1 MLHAVTVENFQKL
14 KPTTDHLE
22 MPVFSFEYL
31 LLFINK
37 EKKSDYSIDQWNN
50 GKQMKILVY

>member
-1 MLHAVTVENFQKL
+1 MQLKL
-14 KPTTDHLE
+14 SKTETNDRSFGNACF
-22 MPVFSFEYL
+22 FSFEYL

-37 EKKSDYSIDQWNN
+37 EKKSDYSINQWNN

>member
-1 MLHAVTVENFQKL
+1 M
-14 KPTTDHLE
+14 TDHLE

-37 EKKSDYSIDQWNN
+37 EKKYLSDNSINQWNN
-50 GKQMKILVY
+50 GKQIKIIVY

>member
-1 MLHAVTVENFQKL
+1 MQLQFKTFKNWNQRQIIWKCLF
-14 KPTTDHLE
+14 
-22 MPVFSFEYL
+22 FSFEYL

-37 EKKSDYSIDQWNN
+37 EKKSDYSIDQWTN